1 MTWDREQRVGVIGD
15 VHHDGTPSFG
25 RISGPGNCSTRPV
38 RMRIVSSAGPRGDA
52 LVGLGRSGTGPEM
65 TSEHCE
71 TADLKRVASIERQ
84 QFGFLRSAERY
95 RSAVISVLS
104 YEQRSSA
111 N

>member
-1 MTWDREQRVGVIGD
+1 
-15 VHHDGTPSFG
+15 
-25 RISGPGNCSTRPV
+25 
-38 RMRIVSSAGPRGDA
+38 
-52 LVGLGRSGTGPEM
+52 M